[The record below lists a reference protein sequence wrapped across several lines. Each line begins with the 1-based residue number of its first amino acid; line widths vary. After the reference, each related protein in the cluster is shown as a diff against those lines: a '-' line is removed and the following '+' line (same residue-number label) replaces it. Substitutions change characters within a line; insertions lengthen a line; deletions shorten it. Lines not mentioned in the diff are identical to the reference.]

1 MNQLNKIIKIGDET
15 NHYSKKYDEVF
26 NSLKNDEEYKN
37 FIFKDVEYV
46 EDFFNGTKIKA
57 IPCTILYDRDENV
70 LCTLYGYIDENKLK
84 KVFSTF
90 IKK

>member
-1 MNQLNKIIKIGDET
+1 MNQLNKIIKIGDKT

-70 LCTLYGYIDENKLK
+70 LCTLYGYIEGNKLK